1 MKTLLLVPTMLM
13 AACATTGGAGGG
25 GKVAPFPGQAA
36 VEKRRAELDDAAKG
50 AMECLKVKPGEQP
63 AKGGVFAVVADAT
76 GKVKVDAIKF
86 DGPDAVKQ
94 CIVDTGNKTTVSA
107 MPGPNVGTLWEF
119 LPPGEKPTP
128 PKTPDDFGVKMQP
141 LAETMQAQV
150 VECGRRHLGV
160 DFGATIDVAY
170 YLYNNGQAYAPTVLK
185 SDAKDGSFEACVQD
199 VILTTKFPT
208 ESVDKPFGATAHFKI
223 GVYGD
228 VNHKG

>member
-50 AMECLKVKPGEQP
+50 AMDCLKVKPGEQP

-76 GKVKVDAIKF
+76 GKLKVDAIKF

-119 LPPGEKPTP
+119 LPPGEKPAP
-128 PKTPDDFGVKMQP
+128 PKTPDDFAVKMQP

-150 VECGRRHLGV
+150 
-160 DFGATIDVAY
+160 
-170 YLYNNGQAYAPTVLK
+170 
-185 SDAKDGSFEACVQD
+185 
-199 VILTTKFPT
+199 
-208 ESVDKPFGATAHFKI
+208 
-223 GVYGD
+223 
-228 VNHKG
+228 